1 MKYKLDIFR
10 SLPDGQY
17 LWIKAV
23 EGLEEA
29 KFQLLSLAQRE
40 PGEYFVF
47 DTSSGCR
54 ITAAPARPS

>member
-29 KFQLLSLAQRE
+29 NSQLFSLMQRE
-40 PGEYFVF
+40 PGDYFIF
-47 DTSSGCR
+47 DTNRGCR
-54 ITAAPARPS
+54 VNSALATSS